1 MQDYPAQKD
10 LKLSDAFMETNENK
24 DDIPLELIVKVIN
37 INHPDNENFLE
48 QCEWLKGYREFAQII
63 YEFRERYGE
72 AGYDFGIKYC
82 IEQCKADIFNIITC

>member
-48 QCEWLKGYREFAQII
+48 QCE
-63 YEFRERYGE
+63 
-72 AGYDFGIKYC
+72 
-82 IEQCKADIFNIITC
+82 